1 MQSQRTRRFF
11 LAQISVAQFLLNE
24 SGLSHDSLTTPPRY
38 PGLDALSTA
47 VVMLDAGHVVR
58 YMNPAAENLLAIGV
72 KAIVGN
78 TLERVFSEPELMI
91 AALNYARENNCSYT
105 QHELPI
111 TVPGHNRLEA
121 SCTVTPV
128 EISGFE
134 GFLIELTPLHQQL
147 RIAREERLMDQSAQ
161 TRELIRNL
169 AHEIKNPLGAL
180 RGAAQLL
187 DRELERPEL
196 HEYTQVIMKE
206 ADRLQSLMDRLL
218 TPHRLPQLTHFNVH
232 EALERVR
239 SLLIAEFPQG
249 ITVQRD
255 YDVSL
260 PPFTGDR
267 EQIIQALLNIARNA
281 AQAMQGRGTITLR
294 TRIARRITLARK
306 TYRLGLIVQI
316 IDNGPG
322 VPEDMKERIFFP
334 LVSGRE
340 GGHGVGLTIAQ
351 TFVTQHHGTIDLES
365 EPGKTCFSILLPIDQ

>member
-1 MQSQRTRRFF
+1 M
-11 LAQISVAQFLLNE
+11 NE
-24 SGLSHDSLTTPPRY
+24 LRY
-38 PGLDALSTA
+38 PGLDALATA
-47 VVMLDAGHVVR
+47 VVLVDTSHAVR
-58 YMNPAAENLLAIGV
+58 YMNPAAENMLALG
-72 KAIVGN
+72 ARS
-78 TLERVFSEPELMI
+78 TLGSTLDRVFHEPAPIESALDY
-91 AALNYARENNCSYT
+91 AAANNCSYT
-105 QHELPI
+105 QHELS
-111 TVPGHNRLEA
+111 VEVSGRSMEV

-128 EISGFE
+128 ETADVD
-134 GFLIELTPLHQQL
+134 GFLIELNPLHQQL

-218 TPHRLPQLTHFNVH
+218 TPHRLPQLTSFNVH

-239 SLLIAEFPQG
+239 SLISAEFPEG
-249 ITVQRD
+249 ISVHRD
-255 YDVSL
+255 YDASL
-260 PPFTGDR
+260 PPFTADR

-281 AQAMQGRGTITLR
+281 AQAMQGRGLISLR
-294 TRIARRITLARK
+294 TRVARRVTLAKK
-306 TYRLGLIVQI
+306 TYRLAIMIQIV
-316 IDNGPG
+316 DNGPG
-322 VPEDMKERIFFP
+322 VPEDMKDRIFFP

-351 TFVTQHHGTIDLES
+351 TYITQHHGAIELES
-365 EPGKTCFSILLPIDQ
+365 RPGNTCFTILLPIDQ

>member
-1 MQSQRTRRFF
+1 MTP
-11 LAQISVAQFLLNE
+11 
-24 SGLSHDSLTTPPRY
+24 LSY
-38 PGLDALSTA
+38 AGLDALATA
-47 VVMLDAGHVVR
+47 VVLLDLDRVVR
-58 YMNPAAENLLAIGV
+58 YVNPAAENLLAISA
-72 KAIVGN
+72 KSIVG
-78 TLERVFSEPELMI
+78 TALEKVIVDPDFVVS
-91 AALNYARENNCSYT
+91 AVNYAAENNCSYT
-105 QHELPI
+105 QHELSL
-111 TVPGHNRLEA
+111 TVTGHNSLEV

-128 EISGFE
+128 EIALLA
-134 GFLIELTPLHQQL
+134 GFLIELSPLQQQL
-147 RIAREERLMDQSAQ
+147 RIAREERLIDQSTQ

-218 TPHRLPQLTHFNVH
+218 TPHRLPQVAQFNIH

-239 SLLIAEFPQG
+239 SLLLAEFPEG
-249 ITVQRD
+249 IAIYPD

-260 PPFTGDR
+260 PPLTADR

-281 AQAMQGRGTITLR
+281 AQAMKGGGEIIFR
-294 TRIARRITLARK
+294 TRVARRVTLAK
-306 TYRLGLIVQI
+306 KMHKLALLVNI

-322 VPEDMKERIFFP
+322 IPHELRDKIFFP

-340 GGHGVGLTIAQ
+340 GGHGIGLTIAQ
-351 TFVTQHHGTIDLES
+351 TFVSQHHGTIEVES
-365 EPGKTCFSILLPIDQ
+365 RPGETRFSILFPISNEADSGNGK